1 MVKKLL
7 GRFNV
12 ETFVLK
18 TKYQSEKSELEKKI
32 PDTIERKIPTISGL
46 ADKSAVKSK
55 KKKKKRKKR
64 KAYNAKINEIRKKII
79 DQNHDKYI
87 TTLEFNE
94 FTAEIFATRSALT
107 NFDTKLI
114 QSMIQSIILIQS
126 MYLLKMN

>member
-55 KKKKKRKKR
+55 KKKKKERIIMRKLMKSER
-64 KAYNAKINEIRKKII
+64 KLLIKI
-79 DQNHDKYI
+79 
-87 TTLEFNE
+87 
-94 FTAEIFATRSALT
+94 
-107 NFDTKLI
+107 
-114 QSMIQSIILIQS
+114 MINIL
-126 MYLLKMN
+126 LL

>member
-55 KKKKKRKKR
+55 KKKKKKKKKEWIKMRKLMKSER
-64 KAYNAKINEIRKKII
+64 KLLIKI
-79 DQNHDKYI
+79 
-87 TTLEFNE
+87 
-94 FTAEIFATRSALT
+94 
-107 NFDTKLI
+107 
-114 QSMIQSIILIQS
+114 MINIL
-126 MYLLKMN
+126 LL

>member
-1 MVKKLL
+1 M
-7 GRFNV
+7 
-12 ETFVLK
+12 
-18 TKYQSEKSELEKKI
+18 
-32 PDTIERKIPTISGL
+32 
-46 ADKSAVKSK
+46 
-55 KKKKKRKKR
+55 
-64 KAYNAKINEIRKKII
+64 NAKINEIRKKII

-87 TTLEFNE
+87 TTVEFNE

>member
-18 TKYQSEKSELEKKI
+18 TKYQSEKSELEKEI

-55 KKKKKRKKR
+55 KKKKKKKG
-64 KAYNAKINEIRKKII
+64 
-79 DQNHDKYI
+79 
-87 TTLEFNE
+87 L
-94 FTAEIFATRSALT
+94 
-107 NFDTKLI
+107 
-114 QSMIQSIILIQS
+114 
-126 MYLLKMN
+126 

>member
-55 KKKKKRKKR
+55 KKKKKKEKKERIIMRKLMKAER
-64 KAYNAKINEIRKKII
+64 KLLIKI
-79 DQNHDKYI
+79 
-87 TTLEFNE
+87 
-94 FTAEIFATRSALT
+94 
-107 NFDTKLI
+107 
-114 QSMIQSIILIQS
+114 MISI
-126 MYLLKMN
+126 LLL

>member
-12 ETFVLK
+12 ETFALK

-55 KKKKKRKKR
+55 KKKKKKKKERIIMRKLMKSER
-64 KAYNAKINEIRKKII
+64 KLLIKI
-79 DQNHDKYI
+79 
-87 TTLEFNE
+87 
-94 FTAEIFATRSALT
+94 
-107 NFDTKLI
+107 
-114 QSMIQSIILIQS
+114 MINIL
-126 MYLLKMN
+126 LL

>member
-55 KKKKKRKKR
+55 KKKKKKKERIIMRKLMKSER
-64 KAYNAKINEIRKKII
+64 KLLIKI
-79 DQNHDKYI
+79 
-87 TTLEFNE
+87 
-94 FTAEIFATRSALT
+94 
-107 NFDTKLI
+107 
-114 QSMIQSIILIQS
+114 MINIL
-126 MYLLKMN
+126 LL

>member
-55 KKKKKRKKR
+55 KKKKKKKKERIIMRKLMKSER
-64 KAYNAKINEIRKKII
+64 KLLIKI
-79 DQNHDKYI
+79 
-87 TTLEFNE
+87 
-94 FTAEIFATRSALT
+94 
-107 NFDTKLI
+107 
-114 QSMIQSIILIQS
+114 MINIL
-126 MYLLKMN
+126 LL

>member
-55 KKKKKRKKR
+55 QKKKKKKKERIIMRKLMKSER
-64 KAYNAKINEIRKKII
+64 KLLIKI
-79 DQNHDKYI
+79 
-87 TTLEFNE
+87 
-94 FTAEIFATRSALT
+94 
-107 NFDTKLI
+107 
-114 QSMIQSIILIQS
+114 MINIL
-126 MYLLKMN
+126 LL

>member
-18 TKYQSEKSELEKKI
+18 TKYQSEKSELEKEI

-55 KKKKKRKKR
+55 KKKKKRKD
-64 KAYNAKINEIRKKII
+64 YNAKINEIRKKII

>member
-55 KKKKKRKKR
+55 KKKKKKEKKERIIMRKLMKSER
-64 KAYNAKINEIRKKII
+64 KLLIKI
-79 DQNHDKYI
+79 
-87 TTLEFNE
+87 
-94 FTAEIFATRSALT
+94 
-107 NFDTKLI
+107 
-114 QSMIQSIILIQS
+114 MINIL
-126 MYLLKMN
+126 LL

>member
-55 KKKKKRKKR
+55 KKKKKEKKERIIMRKLMKSER
-64 KAYNAKINEIRKKII
+64 KLLIKI
-79 DQNHDKYI
+79 
-87 TTLEFNE
+87 
-94 FTAEIFATRSALT
+94 
-107 NFDTKLI
+107 
-114 QSMIQSIILIQS
+114 MINIL
-126 MYLLKMN
+126 LL

>member
-55 KKKKKRKKR
+55 KKKKKKKKKKR
-64 KAYNAKINEIRKKII
+64 EKK
-79 DQNHDKYI
+79 QK
-87 TTLEFNE
+87 
-94 FTAEIFATRSALT
+94 
-107 NFDTKLI
+107 
-114 QSMIQSIILIQS
+114 
-126 MYLLKMN
+126 

>member
-55 KKKKKRKKR
+55 KKKKKKKKER
-64 KAYNAKINEIRKKII
+64 II
-79 DQNHDKYI
+79 M
-87 TTLEFNE
+87 
-94 FTAEIFATRSALT
+94 R
-107 NFDTKLI
+107 KLI
-114 QSMIQSIILIQS
+114 KSERKLLIKIMINIL
-126 MYLLKMN
+126 LL